1 MAGEVLLEMRVGK
14 AVKTR
19 AGQVAICRMRT
30 LLAGLIEN
38 REQAI
43 PFKELAKAAVVL
55 GQLIDP
61 RPGVGLKPDT
71 TPPVPDFA
79 WCGPDSNDTTK
90 PFAPVDRFSIGGDP
104 EAYGSSKDAFDCTR
118 SRRPFLLAQF
128 PVTVAQYR
136 LFVDAK
142 GYENEAFW
150 TPGGRDWLAG
160 QARKEDV
167 PDWYRA
173 EFDQGAFPLRNPQ
186 SYAPAFQTPNHPQ
199 VGVSWFEARAYCQWL
214 NATFTAELLGLPAGW
229 RVALPTDA
237 EWERA
242 ARQPDE
248 RFFPWGPQDSNEE
261 LNRRCNWHG
270 TGLGQTSAVGL
281 FPDGKSAGGAH
292 DLAGNVWEWCQS
304 RWVSVANAKEQA
316 AYNQSRDLDD
326 EVKSGERVLR
336 GGSWAIINPDN
347 LRVAIRGHLGPGDR
361 SFYVGFRLVGVG
373 ESR

>member
-1 MAGEVLLEMRVGK
+1 
-14 AVKTR
+14 
-19 AGQVAICRMRT
+19 
-30 LLAGLIEN
+30 
-38 REQAI
+38 
-43 PFKELAKAAVVL
+43 
-55 GQLIDP
+55 
-61 RPGVGLKPDT
+61 
-71 TPPVPDFA
+71 
-79 WCGPDSNDTTK
+79 
-90 PFAPVDRFSIGGDP
+90 
-104 EAYGSSKDAFDCTR
+104 
-118 SRRPFLLAQF
+118 
-128 PVTVAQYR
+128 
-136 LFVDAK
+136 
-142 GYENEAFW
+142 
-150 TPGGRDWLAG
+150 
-160 QARKEDV
+160 
-167 PDWYRA
+167 
-173 EFDQGAFPLRNPQ
+173 
-186 SYAPAFQTPNHPQ
+186 
-199 VGVSWFEARAYCQWL
+199 
-214 NATFTAELLGLPAGW
+214 
-229 RVALPTDA
+229 VALPTDA